1 MQKLANGRYKATISV
16 GSGESRRR
24 RSKTFDTL
32 TDAQNW
38 ESKMKLIKGSSRIFQ
53 TDHILVH
60 VAFDA
65 YIEKYKF
72 QSVEAATYQGYL
84 ATSKLLKRV
93 IPNLAL
99 SEVSYGTIQKIFD
112 QLKSQG
118 LSKPTLLKHRS
129 NLHACFAMLV
139 QEGMLAHNYVDL
151 VDCRIP
157 RKIILN
163 TKARVL
169 SIKQYQ
175 ELIEYLSNLKI
186 PEMRWWHALMLL
198 MFTTGFRTQEAQEI
212 RISDIDFENNCVRV
226 NKAYCRISHAT
237 KVTKTERSNR
247 VVPIPHK
254 VIIKLMEWHR
264 YHKISNGTDNEAY
277 VILNDAKRV
286 PDSATYNYHFKAVL
300 HDVLG
305 IPLGECISPHGARRT
320 YVSVMLSPDF
330 GGLTLD
336 GIAKIV
342 GDTPAVVGTFY
353 HEIMPET
360 SIRETK
366 QILGKFSQIIK

>member
-139 QEGMLAHNYVDL
+139 QEEMLAQNYVDL

-157 RKIILN
+157 RKITLN

-198 MFTTGFRTQEAQEI
+198 MFTTGLRTQEAQEI
-212 RISDIDFENNCVRV
+212 RINDIDFENNCLHVD
-226 NKAYCRISHAT
+226 KAYCRVSHST

-247 VVPIPHK
+247 VVPVPHK
-254 VIIKLMEWHR
+254 VIIKLTEWHH
-264 YHKISNGTDNEAY
+264 YQKISNGTDNEAY
-277 VILNDAKRV
+277 VILNDAKKV

-342 GDTPAVVGTFY
+342 GDTPAVVESFY

>member
-16 GSGESRRR
+16 GSGEFRRR
-24 RSKTFDTL
+24 KSKTFDTL

-38 ESKMKLIKGSSRIFQ
+38 ESKMKLIKSDSRILQ
-53 TDHILVH
+53 ANHILVH

-84 ATSKLLKRV
+84 ATSKLLKRT
-93 IPNLAL
+93 IPNLTL
-99 SEVSYGTIQKIFD
+99 SEVSYSTIQKIFD
-112 QLKSQG
+112 QLKRQG

-139 QEGMLAHNYVDL
+139 QEGMLAHNFVDL

-157 RKIILN
+157 RKITLN

-198 MFTTGFRTQEAQEI
+198 MFTTGLRTQEAQEI
-212 RISDIDFENNCVRV
+212 RINDIDFENNCLHVD
-226 NKAYCRISHAT
+226 KAYCRVSHST

-247 VVPIPHK
+247 VVPVPHK
-254 VIIKLMEWHR
+254 VIIKLTEWHH
-264 YHKISNGTDNEAY
+264 YQKISNGTDNEAY
-277 VILNDAKRV
+277 VILNDAKKV

-342 GDTPAVVGTFY
+342 GDTPAVVETFY

-366 QILGKFSQIIK
+366 